1 MELSDKSLLLNILH
15 LPRLGLSPE
24 QVQKIEHVVGVR
36 LVPKF
41 KIHISRGAGP
51 TRVCL
56 EPVKVK

>member
-1 MELSDKSLLLNILH
+1 MCTHTKLIMELSDKSLLLNILH
-15 LPRLGLSPE
+15 LPNMARP
-24 QVQKIEHVVGVR
+24 QVGVR

>member
-1 MELSDKSLLLNILH
+1 MNIESHSNMSDPRM
-15 LPRLGLSPE
+15 LPNMARP
-24 QVQKIEHVVGVR
+24 QVGVR